1 MNERYED
8 DRAHRRVVN
17 CVEAGAIG
25 GAAIGLVVAFVIGAP
40 LGLVA
45 VAAGAIAG
53 AAIGKAVTKYVYLEE
68 WDPTV
73 VTPFVG
79 MQAPDS
85 T

>member
-8 DRAHRRVVN
+8 DRRHRRDVTFVQ
-17 CVEAGAIG
+17 AGAVG
-25 GAAIGLVVAFVIGAP
+25 GAAIGLVVGFIIGAP

-45 VAAGAIAG
+45 VGAGAVVG
-53 AAIGKAVTKYVYLEE
+53 AAIGKAVTRYVYLEE
-68 WDPTV
+68 WDPTI

>member
-8 DRAHRRVVN
+8 DRRHRRDVN
-17 CVEAGAIG
+17 CVEAGAFG
-25 GAAIGLVVAFVIGAP
+25 GAAIGLVVGLIIGTP

-45 VAAGAIAG
+45 VAAGVVAD

-85 T
+85 A